1 MIYLDYAAATPLS
14 EKAKKAM
21 MPYFDE
27 KFFNPSAAYL
37 PAVDVRRDYEKA
49 KADIAH
55 VIGAKGADLVMTS
68 GATEANSLVFS
79 AIPDDAEVLVS
90 AVEHPSIIENAKR
103 KKYQIIAV
111 DENGYITL
119 DDLKNKI
126 TPRTQL
132 VSVCLASSELGTV
145 QPLSDISRIIDTERT
160 RRAFAGEKTP
170 LYFHSDASQ
179 GLGLMEVKVARLGV
193 DLLTINAAK
202 VYGPKGIGALYVGRN
217 VRLVPQNY
225 GGGQEMGL
233 RSGTENVPA
242 TVAFAT
248 AINEAEKHI
257 ASERRRLQQLRTK
270 FRNELSKIDGVA
282 FVGKEKTQLANFLPI
297 SVPGLDAERL
307 IFMLEERGIYL
318 STGAACAASKG
329 ERSPTLR
336 AIGLDDRTIAGSLR
350 ITMGRQTSE
359 QDIIDAAKQ
368 IADVVEKERQR
379 LNIIS

>member
-1 MIYLDYAAATPLS
+1 
-14 EKAKKAM
+14 
-21 MPYFDE
+21 MPQ
-27 KFFNPSAAYL
+27 KF
-37 PAVDVRRDYEKA
+37 
-49 KADIAH
+49 
-55 VIGAKGADLVMTS
+55 
-68 GATEANSLVFS
+68 
-79 AIPDDAEVLVS
+79 
-90 AVEHPSIIENAKR
+90 
-103 KKYQIIAV
+103 
-111 DENGYITL
+111 
-119 DDLKNKI
+119 
-126 TPRTQL
+126 
-132 VSVCLASSELGTV
+132 
-145 QPLSDISRIIDTERT
+145 
-160 RRAFAGEKTP
+160 
-170 LYFHSDASQ
+170 
-179 GLGLMEVKVARLGV
+179 
-193 DLLTINAAK
+193 
-202 VYGPKGIGALYVGRN
+202 GPKGIGALYVGHN

-242 TVAFAT
+242 TVAFAA

-270 FRNELSKIDGVA
+270 FRNELSKIDGVV

-329 ERSPTLR
+329 ERSPALR

-359 QDIIDAAKQ
+359 QDIIGAAKQ

-379 LNIIS
+379 LNAIG